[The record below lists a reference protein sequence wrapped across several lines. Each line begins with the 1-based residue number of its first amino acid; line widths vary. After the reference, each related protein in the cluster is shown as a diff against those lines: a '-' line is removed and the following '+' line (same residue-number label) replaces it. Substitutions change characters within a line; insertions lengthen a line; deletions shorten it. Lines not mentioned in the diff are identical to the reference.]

1 MAAALSRSSS
11 LSPLFP
17 FFLFLQ
23 LLSAPQGSSGLH
35 TKGALPLDTV
45 TFYKVTGAGDIV
57 PRGARTVGDA
67 RSSGLARGG
76 L

>member
-1 MAAALSRSSS
+1 MAAAVTRASS

-45 TFYKVTGAGDIV
+45 TFYKVTGVEDVA
-57 PRGARTVGDA
+57 PRGARKGQRA
-67 RSSGLARGG
+67 G
-76 L
+76 